1 MQKLSKIHL
10 KKNLLARLLK
20 NKLKYLHFVLLV
32 ISIKKLLLCYSGK
45 LFGSQS
51 TLDNDSD
58 NESSIM
64 SELNTPPLLLFDNE
78 AEVEDVVDEEVED
91 EFVQYSKNNS
101 RENLYTPDDSENYKN
116 NLSVML
122 T

>member
-1 MQKLSKIHL
+1 
-10 KKNLLARLLK
+10 
-20 NKLKYLHFVLLV
+20 
-32 ISIKKLLLCYSGK
+32 
-45 LFGSQS
+45 
-51 TLDNDSD
+51 
-58 NESSIM
+58 M

-122 T
+122 NFFFFLFFNVTIITIIIVVITITIIGVT